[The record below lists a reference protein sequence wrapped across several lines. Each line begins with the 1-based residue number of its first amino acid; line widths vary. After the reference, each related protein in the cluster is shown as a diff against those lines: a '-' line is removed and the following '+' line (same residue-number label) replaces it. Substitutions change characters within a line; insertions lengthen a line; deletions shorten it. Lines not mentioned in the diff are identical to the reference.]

1 MPGYMVPDS
10 DSNDKVEVISG
21 NKTPE
26 VTKKCII
33 VALMES
39 EENSSSDT

>member
-1 MPGYMVPDS
+1 VPDS
-10 DSNDKVEVISG
+10 DGDDEVEVISG
-21 NKTPE
+21 NETPE
-26 VTKKCII
+26 VTKECII